1 MNDVT
6 IRAAKPDD
14 ATAIRRVARE
24 SWHAVYDGV
33 VGEET
38 VDGVVDRWYD
48 TEGLRES
55 TARDG
60 DEFLVAERKGD
71 SIVGFV
77 HVAPIPD
84 ENGGFDLVRIYLV
97 PEEWGAGLGI
107 RLLDCAEERIRERGA
122 ERLRLTVVADNDRGV
137 GFYESRDFE
146 RIEEREDAALGVQE
160 YVYEKEL

>member
-6 IRAAKPDD
+6 IRAAKSDD

-24 SWHAVYDGV
+24 SWHAAYDEV

-38 VDGVVDRWYD
+38 VDEVVDRWYD

-60 DEFLVAERKGD
+60 DEFLVADREDG

-77 HVAPIPD
+77 HVAPITGED
-84 ENGGFDLVRIYLV
+84 DAFDLVRIYLV
-97 PEEWGAGLGI
+97 PEEWGAGLGT
-107 RLLDCAEERIRERGA
+107 RLLDRAEERIRERGA
-122 ERLRLTVVADNDRGV
+122 ERLRLTVVADNDMGV
-137 GFYESRDFE
+137 GFYESRGFE
-146 RIEEREDAALGVQE
+146 RIEEREDAALGGQE
-160 YVYEKEL
+160 YVYEQEL